1 MAHAYNIVKEGSMWV
16 LKTRM
21 GGKVKSRHQ
30 TKANAKSAARSNL
43 PVGSN
48 VYVYY
53 ANKGGVQNEF
63 TIRGN

>member
-1 MAHAYNIVKEGSMWV
+1 MAHAYNIVKDDDMWV
-16 LKTRM
+16 LKTRK

-30 TKANAKSAARSNL
+30 TKQNAKSAARRKL
-43 PVGSN
+43 PVGSS

-53 ANKGGVQNEF
+53 ATKGGVQNEF